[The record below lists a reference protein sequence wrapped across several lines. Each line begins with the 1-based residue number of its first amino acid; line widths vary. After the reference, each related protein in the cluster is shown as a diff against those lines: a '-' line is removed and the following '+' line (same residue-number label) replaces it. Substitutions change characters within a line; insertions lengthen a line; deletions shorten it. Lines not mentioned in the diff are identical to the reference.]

1 MSNEN
6 EKEAQLISKKKS
18 VTTPSILGN
27 TSITLAL
34 CNPLVADSTLGIASM
49 QQDDKEEPVKK
60 KARVYIQKC
69 MICKK
74 VGEEI
79 CN

>member
-1 MSNEN
+1 MD
-6 EKEAQLISKKKS
+6 
-18 VTTPSILGN
+18 
-27 TSITLAL
+27 LAL
-34 CNPLVADSTLGIASM
+34 CDLLVADLTLGIASM
-49 QQDDKEEPVKK
+49 PQDDEEESVKK

-79 CN
+79 CNRACNLHREEVRLK